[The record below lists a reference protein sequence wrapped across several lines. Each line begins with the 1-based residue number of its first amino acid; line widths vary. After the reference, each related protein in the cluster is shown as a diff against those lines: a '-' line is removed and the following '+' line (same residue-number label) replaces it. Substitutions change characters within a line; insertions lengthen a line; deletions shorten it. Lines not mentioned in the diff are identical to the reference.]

1 MVMSKLVYG
10 HSVASYKQKYGEGLQ
25 RGEALG
31 KKNFK
36 IFFLKKGSKDYFFF
50 LKNGFSIP
58 YLTINHWPLLSVL
71 IFILAV
77 RYRGGVLTYKFMKCL
92 QGHQL

>member
-1 MVMSKLVYG
+1 MVMSKFVYG

-36 IFFLKKGSKDYFFF
+36 NFFLKKGSKDYFFF
-50 LKNGFSIP
+50 PQKWILHTLFDHKP
-58 YLTINHWPLLSVL
+58 
-71 IFILAV
+71 LAV
-77 RYRGGVLTYKFMKCL
+77 VECSDFYPDG
-92 QGHQL
+92 